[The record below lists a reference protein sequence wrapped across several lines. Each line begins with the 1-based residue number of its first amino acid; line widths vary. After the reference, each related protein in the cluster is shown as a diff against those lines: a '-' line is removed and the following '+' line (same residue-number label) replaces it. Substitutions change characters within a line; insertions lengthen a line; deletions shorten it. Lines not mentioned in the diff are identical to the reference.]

1 MDDRNC
7 QEREGKSHV
16 QQSGSSRP
24 TARTIL
30 VEFNELSPRL
40 LDKFIAAGHL
50 PAFRA
55 FRDSSVVFTTDA
67 GEDPPALEP
76 WIQWVTV
83 HSGLP
88 YSEHEVFA
96 LGDGRRKLTEPLL
109 GDVLAGAGVPVGI
122 FSSMNTNYTR
132 RPGDAGYIVPDPWD
146 VDGQAYPSALQPFYE
161 TVSSTVQESS
171 RDGLPGPKDLARF
184 GLFLLRN
191 GLRPSTVKQAIS
203 QLVDE
208 KRKGGVK
215 WRRASVLDA
224 LNYDVFRALNK
235 KYDVRFATFFSN
247 STAHYQH
254 YYWRDMEPELF
265 TEAGD
270 GKHAEAVLHGYRS
283 MDTLLGRIM
292 ADYPDALL
300 ILATALSQEPWIDT
314 EKRTYR
320 PRDFDELLAF
330 AGVTGGVAKPMMAE
344 QFIVA
349 LPDEAAA
356 ERAEEQLAA
365 LIVSGSEQPALKLD
379 RDGVQLQV
387 GARSA
392 AARDG
397 AVVTNPATGATRPH
411 DELFYAIHTTR
422 SGRHHRDGA
431 LWFRTGAH
439 RVVPG
444 HVSLTDIA
452 PTILDHFG
460 VPQPAYMKGQ
470 ALPLAADAPVGSTA
484 TG

>member
-1 MDDRNC
+1 M
-7 QEREGKSHV
+7 

-24 TARTIL
+24 TARTVL
-30 VEFNELSPRL
+30 VEFNELSPQL

-50 PAFRA
+50 PAFQA

-88 YSEHEVFA
+88 YSEHQVFA

-109 GDVLAGAGVPVGI
+109 GDVLARAGVPVGI

-132 RPGDAGYIVPDPWD
+132 RPGEAGYVVPDPWD
-146 VDGQAYPSALQPFYE
+146 VEGEAHPKELQPFYE
-161 TVSSTVQESS
+161 TVSATVQESS

-191 GLRPSTVKQAIS
+191 GLRPATVKQAVA

-208 KRKGGVK
+208 RRKGGVK

-270 GKHAEAVLHGYRS
+270 GKHAEAVLHGYKS

-300 ILATALSQEPWIDT
+300 ILATALSQEPWTDT
-314 EKRTYR
+314 EKRTFR
-320 PRDFDELLAF
+320 PRDFAELLAF

-344 QFIVA
+344 QFVVA

-356 ERAEEQLAA
+356 IRAEEQLAA
-365 LIVSGSEQPALKLD
+365 LVVGDEPVLKLD
-379 RDGVQLQV
+379 RDGNQLQV
-387 GARSA
+387 GARRA
-392 AARDG
+392 AAHDG
-397 AVVTNPATGATRPH
+397 AVVSNPVTGATKPH

-431 LWFRTGAH
+431 LWFRTGEH

-452 PTILDHFG
+452 PTILAHFG
-460 VPQPAYMKGQ
+460 VAQPDYMKGH
-470 ALPLAADAPVGSTA
+470 PLQLGATADA
-484 TG
+484 

>member
-1 MDDRNC
+1 M
-7 QEREGKSHV
+7 
-16 QQSGSSRP
+16 QQSGSSLP
-24 TARTIL
+24 TARTVL

-40 LDKFIAAGHL
+40 LEKFIAEGHL
-50 PAFRA
+50 PSFKA
-55 FRDSSVVFTTDA
+55 FRDASVVFTTDA
-67 GEDPPALEP
+67 GEDAPALEP

-88 YSEHEVFA
+88 YSEHQVFA
-96 LGDGRRKLTEPLL
+96 LGDGRRKLSRPLL
-109 GDVLAGAGVPVGI
+109 GDVLAGAGIPVGI
-122 FSSMNTNYTR
+122 FSSMNLNYAR
-132 RPGDAGYIVPDPWD
+132 RTGDAGYIVPDPWD
-146 VDGQAYPSALQPFYE
+146 VDGQAYPSTLQPFYE

-171 RDGLPGPKDLARF
+171 RDGLPGPKDLAKF

-191 GLRPSTVKQAIS
+191 GLRPATVKQAIS

-235 KYDVRFATFFSN
+235 KFDVRFATFFSN

-292 ADYPDALL
+292 ADNPDSLL

-314 EKRTYR
+314 EKRTFR
-320 PRDFDELLAF
+320 PRDFADLLRF
-330 AGVTGGVAKPMMAE
+330 AGVTAGVAKPMMAE
-344 QFIVA
+344 QFVIA

-356 ERAEEQLAA
+356 IHAEEQLAT
-365 LIVSGSEQPALKLD
+365 LVVDGVPVLNLD
-379 RDGVQLQV
+379 RDGAQLQV

-392 AARDG
+392 VAQEG
-397 AVVTNPATGATRPH
+397 AVVTNTATGATRAH
-411 DELFYAIHTTR
+411 EELFYAIHTTR

-431 LWFRTGAH
+431 LWFRTGEH

-444 HVSLTDIA
+444 HVELTDIA
-452 PTILDHFG
+452 PTILAHFG
-460 VPQPAYMKGQ
+460 VAQPAHMAGRP
-470 ALPLAADAPVGSTA
+470 LPLSKVPATA
-484 TG
+484 GKQSPATS